1 LRFHPA
7 ACMLKPSLL
16 LSHGF
21 ANSSAEWAECQA
33 LLGPVAETVLLGAHT
48 VTEHAAWADRFRR
61 STWQDWGQPVV
72 DRYTAL
78 AQSHPVSLGLISTS
92 ASLILMA
99 LASGQL
105 QPLPQH
111 IVLVDPLIEARHRW
125 RLRTVG
131 LWGPLVRTVDWTA
144 GKAPEEYV
152 NTYKTVPYEA
162 LKQLHKLCQGC
173 ARIQTLPAVPMT
185 VFVSRQDPVVNSD
198 STQRFFRRYPWVQVH
213 VLDSQLHAMVR
224 LKGRPNV
231 TDQDYQNQSAIVA
244 ALRCCI
250 PGATQS

>member
-1 LRFHPA
+1 MPFHPA

-21 ANSSAEWAECQA
+21 ANSSAEWAECQTQ
-33 LLGPVAETVLLGAHT
+33 LGPVAETVLLGAHT
-48 VTEHAAWADRFRR
+48 VTEHAAWADRFRT

-72 DRYTAL
+72 DRYTVL

-92 ASLILMA
+92 ASLMLMA

-105 QPLPQH
+105 QPLPHH
-111 IVLVDPLIEARHRW
+111 IVLVDPFIEARHRW

-131 LWGPLVRTVDWTA
+131 LWGPLIRTVDWTA
-144 GKAPEEYV
+144 GKQPEEYQH
-152 NTYKTVPYEA
+152 TYKTVPYEA
-162 LKQLHKLCQGC
+162 LKQLHKLRQGC
-173 ARIQTLPAVPMT
+173 SRIQTLPVVPMT
-185 VFVSRQDPVVNSD
+185 VFVSRQDPVVNPD

-224 LKGRPNV
+224 LKGRKNV
-231 TDQDYQNQSAIVA
+231 MDRDYQNQSKILA
-244 ALRCCI
+244 ALRGCVS
-250 PGATQS
+250 GAT